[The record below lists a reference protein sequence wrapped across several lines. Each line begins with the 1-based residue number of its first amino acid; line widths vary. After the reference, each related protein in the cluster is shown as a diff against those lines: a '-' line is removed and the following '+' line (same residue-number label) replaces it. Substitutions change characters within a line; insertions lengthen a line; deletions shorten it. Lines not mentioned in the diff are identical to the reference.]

1 MIRGLD
7 DDDIDHLDLVDKKR
21 LEEEKLQRQEE
32 LKELREYREK
42 VAAMQEEN
50 EDKVGILS
58 KFSEYIEQKFVI
70 CRKIF
75 KTLTLKSNQISYFII
90 SETPTNRREIPKS
103 IHREIQR
110 SSIKTDFI
118 SKVTLISCNQ
128 KKITSKFLRWR
139 ARS

>member
-50 EDKVGILS
+50 EDKVSQIVASLDV
-58 KFSEYIEQKFVI
+58 F
-70 CRKIF
+70 
-75 KTLTLKSNQISYFII
+75 LTYSLIYLV
-90 SETPTNRREIPKS
+90 EAATNRR
-103 IHREIQR
+103 
-110 SSIKTDFI
+110 
-118 SKVTLISCNQ
+118 
-128 KKITSKFLRWR
+128 
-139 ARS
+139 